1 MKKIIAALDNSLA
14 AMPVL
19 KTARALGKLLGAD
32 VEAIHVDG
40 NGNRIVRAATDRARV
55 PLRFFDG
62 DVVEAVIAAAEQHG
76 VVLIVVGARATPGSD
91 HPLGTTALSLAER
104 VRSPLVVVPP
114 IGKAGGR
121 LRRILVPVEADVT
134 TAPVPGAIVEIA
146 QSAGAHALDVVV
158 LHVLEESRLPAFTDQ
173 PQHEQPAWAHEFV
186 RRFCPWGVGTI
197 SLEMR
202 IGRSEELVP
211 QTARESDVDLV
222 ALGWAQELKEGRAP
236 VVRATLEL
244 SRVPVMLVPVHV
256 VTGSSIEEALI
267 KRAAGAADPKAERDR
282 SGSST

>member
-40 NGNRIVRAATDRARV
+40 NGNRIVRAATDIARV
-55 PLRFFDG
+55 PLRFLDG
-62 DVVEAVIAAAEQHG
+62 DVVEAVIAAAEEHD
-76 VVLIVVGARATPGSD
+76 VVLIVVGARGTPGSD
-91 HPLGTTALSLAER
+91 HSLGTTALSLAER

-114 IGKAGGR
+114 VGKAGGR

-146 QSAGAHALDVVV
+146 RSAGAHALDVVV

-173 PQHEQPAWAHEFV
+173 PQHEYQAWAGEFV
-186 RRFCPWGVGTI
+186 RRFCPWGIGTT

-202 IGRSEELVP
+202 VGRSEELVP

-222 ALGWAQELKEGRAP
+222 ALGWAQELREGRAP
-236 VVRATLEL
+236 VVRATLER
-244 SRVPVMLVPVHV
+244 SRVPVMLVPVRV
-256 VTGSSIEEALI
+256 VTGSSIEKALME
-267 KRAAGAADPKAERDR
+267 RAGVSDPKAERDR
-282 SGSST
+282 SRSLA